1 LIQAVTKG
9 TGKLTEPSSQA
20 PRTIGP
26 AMRRDDR
33 RSIRSCRDG
42 EDLPAYSRAHT
53 ELALLH
59 AAATPAELTLRRTK
73 SAIRSYAGLKPDHTL

>member
-1 LIQAVTKG
+1 MRQENRSAQGLIQAVTKG

-26 AMRRDDR
+26 AMRRNHR
-33 RSIRSCRDG
+33 RSIRYAPTRKIC
-42 EDLPAYSRAHT
+42 PPTPAHT

-59 AAATPAELTLRRTK
+59 AAATPAELTLRRAK
-73 SAIRSYAGLKPDHTL
+73 SAF